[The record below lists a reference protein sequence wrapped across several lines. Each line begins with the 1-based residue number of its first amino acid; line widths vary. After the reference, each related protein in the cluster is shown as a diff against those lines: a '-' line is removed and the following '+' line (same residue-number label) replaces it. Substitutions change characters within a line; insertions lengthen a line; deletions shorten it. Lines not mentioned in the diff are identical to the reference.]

1 MRVRYTVRALA
12 DLEQTYEYFEKRRP
26 ATAQSLKSTIERQ
39 IGWLTN
45 IPPRGDGN
53 SLVQRDRAE
62 QVREL
67 LGSAIRHH
75 QTLAGI
81 HNGRTVRF
89 CPLLYRDPVDRP
101 TAASS
106 TWRMKR

>member
-1 MRVRYTVRALA
+1 MRVRYTLRALA
-12 DLEQTYEYFEKRRP
+12 DLEQIYEYFEKRRP
-26 ATAQSLKSTIERQ
+26 AAAQSLKSTIERQ

-67 LGSAIRHH
+67 LGSTIRHH
-75 QTLAGI
+75 QTLAGLRD
-81 HNGRTVRF
+81 GRRPSGYRR
-89 CPLLYRDPVDRP
+89 CPHASPSPERTALLGP
-101 TAASS
+101 T
-106 TWRMKR
+106 

>member
-1 MRVRYTVRALA
+1 MTVRYTLRALA
-12 DLEQTYEYFEKRRP
+12 DLEQIYEYFEKRRP
-26 ATAQSLKSTIERQ
+26 VAAQSLKSMIERQ

-45 IPPRGDGN
+45 IPPGGDGN

-67 LGSAIRHH
+67 LGSTIRTNTGGDP
-75 QTLAGI
+75 QWQ
-81 HNGRTVRF
+81 NPVRF

>member
-1 MRVRYTVRALA
+1 MRARYTLRALA
-12 DLEQTYEYFEKRRP
+12 DLEQIYEYFKKRRS
-26 ATAQSLKSTIERQ
+26 AAAQSLKSAIERQ

-67 LGSAIRHH
+67 LGSRSAITKHWRGS
-75 QTLAGI
+75 TMVERRAFL
-81 HNGRTVRF
+81 
-89 CPLLYRDPVDRP
+89 PLLYRDPVDRP
-101 TAASS
+101 TTASS
-106 TWRMKR
+106 TWRMTR